1 MLVLVDHQKII
12 STHSSTGAALSDKG
26 LMAAGVTID
35 FAAVNLG
42 HVALLNLHLFVI
54 VFAILGNLS
63 ISLGYNHSSLSMLV
77 SLSIELLS
85 NACASESSEA
95 TLWFMLRRER
105 RLAIVVLWWL
115 V

>member
-42 HVALLNLHLFVI
+42 HVALLNLHLLDLRLCHPWKPI
-54 VFAILGNLS
+54 EFARSQSFITIHVGLA
-63 ISLGYNHSSLSMLV
+63 V
-77 SLSIELLS
+77 DRTVELCL
-85 NACASESSEA
+85 CK
-95 TLWFMLRRER
+95 
-105 RLAIVVLWWL
+105 
-115 V
+115 